1 MQVVAIGHSR
11 FHRVS
16 AAHRRGIVALLAR
29 WHRRATTRA
38 ALREL
43 PPWLLRDV
51 GLTSVDAAHEAARPF
66 WKP

>member
-1 MQVVAIGHSR
+1 MDAPVVEM
-11 FHRVS
+11 
-16 AAHRRGIVALLAR
+16 RGGRLLGLVALLHR

-43 PPWLLRDV
+43 PPQHLRDI
-51 GLTSVDAAHEAARPF
+51 GMTPLQAAREAARPF